1 MKKSLLSLAIFL
13 LSVTATFA
21 AVGVKLNGVNKGSA
35 TDINFTGSSSTT
47 SDGTTV
53 NIPLGNITTSITETE
68 GTETYGATNTITS
81 PLSGSVS
88 GAVQVGSSTD
98 LIMTGT
104 GSLTGTG
111 HSVALLGR
119 NTHSGSGTIPL
130 QIGTEGVLKN
140 NGGGTVSY
148 GAVVAANMNDLSGG
162 STYTLLAGFSP
173 VWGGIAAPGSI
184 TTLGDFYSA
193 DDSAVTNIPSTRYSL
208 INLDTGKI
216 IYTAGKIG
224 VGVTTP
230 SGPLVVNH
238 PAAQTI
244 AADGTI
250 TADGCGT
257 IKAIQSATGAILT
270 NTVDTFTAPS
280 ASNVGCCMDVFNVGA
295 DNITLDDN
303 AHFFAGGNVVLTQFD
318 VVRVCSYGQT
328 AWVRTGALVAN

>member
-1 MKKSLLSLAIFL
+1 MKFKNLLLAILLSLLFIGNAHAQAMFRPCDKDGDCL
-13 LSVTATFA
+13 
-21 AVGVKLNGVNKGSA
+21 
-35 TDINFTGSSSTT
+35 DIN
-47 SDGTTV
+47 SDGTV
-53 NIPLGNITTSITETE
+53 NVSGGIVNTITETAS
-68 GTETYGATNTITS
+68 TETYGVANTITS
-81 PLSGSVS
+81 PLTGSVS
-88 GAVQVGSSTD
+88 GAVQVGSGND
-98 LIMTGT
+98 LVTTGT

-111 HSVALLGR
+111 HAVALLGR

-140 NGGGTVSY
+140 NGGGVVSY

-193 DDSAVTNIPSTRYSL
+193 DDSAVTNIPSTRYTL
-208 INLDTGKI
+208 INLDAGKI

-318 VVRVCSYGQT
+318 VVRVCQYGQT
-328 AWVRTGALVAN
+328 AWLQTGELVAN

>member
-1 MKKSLLSLAIFL
+1 MKKLSLILLFSLLLATKAFANFVYPAFGEKYN
-13 LSVTATFA
+13 SMTAPA
-21 AVGVKLNGVNKGSA
+21 Y
-35 TDINFTGSSSTT
+35 ITGSI
-47 SDGTTV
+47 G
-53 NIPLGNITTSITETE
+53 ETAS
-68 GTETYGATNTITS
+68 TETYGVTNTITS
-81 PLSGSVS
+81 PLTGSVS
-88 GAVQVGSSTD
+88 GAVQVGTGTD

-111 HSVALLGR
+111 HAVALLGR

-148 GAVVAANMNDLSGG
+148 GAVVAANMNDLSNG

-173 VWGGIAAPGSI
+173 VWGGIASPGSI

-193 DDSAVTNIPSTRYSL
+193 DDSAVTNIPSTRYTL
-208 INLDTGKI
+208 INLDAGKI

-230 SGPLVVNH
+230 SGPIVANH

-244 AADGTI
+244 AAGGTV
-250 TADGCGT
+250 ADDGCGT
-257 IKAIQSATGAILT
+257 IKAIQSAGAVT
-270 NTVDTFTAPS
+270 TSTTDSFTAPS

-295 DNITLDDN
+295 NNITLDDN
-303 AHFFAGGNVVLTQFD
+303 AHFFAGGDVVLTQFD

-328 AWVRTGALVAN
+328 AWLRTGALVAN

>member
-1 MKKSLLSLAIFL
+1 MTLVSPDGKVLG
-13 LSVTATFA
+13 SVSNPL
-21 AVGVKLNGVNKGSA
+21 V
-35 TDINFTGSSSTT
+35 T
-47 SDGTTV
+47 SGTVTK
-53 NIPLGNITTSITETE
+53 TITETAS
-68 GTETYGATNTITS
+68 TETYGATNTITS

-98 LIMTGT
+98 LNMTGT

-140 NGGGTVSY
+140 NGGGTVGY

-184 TTLGDFYSA
+184 GLLADFYSA
-193 DDSAVTNIPSTRYSL
+193 DDSAVTNIPSTRYTL
-208 INLDTGKI
+208 ANLDASKI
-216 IYTAGKIG
+216 IYTAGRIG
-224 VGVTTP
+224 VGVLTP
-230 SGPLVVNH
+230 SGPIMANH

-244 AADGTI
+244 AAGGTI
-250 TADGCGT
+250 ADDGCGT
-257 IKAIQSATGAILT
+257 IKAIQSAGAVT
-270 NTVDTFTAPS
+270 TSTTDTFTAPS
-280 ASNVGCCMDVFNVGA
+280 ASNIGCCMDVFNVGA
-295 DNITLDDN
+295 NNITLDDN
-303 AHFFAGGNVVLTQFD
+303 AHFFAGGNIVLTQFD

-328 AWVRTGALVAN
+328 AWVQTGELVAN